1 MTHAQHDVELQIC
14 TEHGCAGPLLVRQE
28 NSSGNGDALQGRL
41 DLYYV
46 VLIIMSVLNV
56 FYFLI
61 VAHFYKYKQVRVQ
74 SL

>member
-1 MTHAQHDVELQIC
+1 MCILPSSTAQELASLLTHV
-14 TEHGCAGPLLVRQE
+14 
-28 NSSGNGDALQGRL
+28 QGRL

-61 VAHFYKYKQVRVQ
+61 VSHFYKYKQVKPALASV
-74 SL
+74 